1 MNEKPN
7 GTQRALRI
15 ISALKGRTFN
25 GASNK
30 ELAEAIG
37 DSAVNV
43 SRTLKVLIE
52 EGFVV
57 KLTETGR
64 FALSMRILQIAE
76 THRREMDRMQ
86 HRMAESDQ
94 RITAGSI

>member
-1 MNEKPN
+1 MNEKLN

-15 ISALKGRTFN
+15 ISALKGRTFS
-25 GASNK
+25 GVSNK

-64 FALSMRILQIAE
+64 FALSMRVLQIAE
-76 THRREMDRMQ
+76 AHCRETEKIQARMTEINQRTH
-86 HRMAESDQ
+86 
-94 RITAGSI
+94 AGSF